1 MMKDEGNSY
10 LIIFGNGC
18 VSRMNH
24 SGLSRYW
31 KAMYDECADVAQ
43 AWPRFPSPSD
53 ITGSVLWFLS
63 TPSSTGSQ
71 QSWGL
76 IQATKASQAPPCI
89 EPCKLLPE

>member
-31 KAMYDECADVAQ
+31 KAMYDESVLM
-43 AWPRFPSPSD
+43 WPRHGPGFP
-53 ITGSVLWFLS
+53 L
-63 TPSSTGSQ
+63 
-71 QSWGL
+71 
-76 IQATKASQAPPCI
+76 PPT
-89 EPCKLLPE
+89 